1 MMSPVFGFYLTCL
14 FLWKMAQIADLKS
27 SPAFHHM
34 TGFVTVDVGA
44 EVILQCSYKSDTAK
58 YLYWFKHI
66 LGQKPRLI
74 SSLSQF
80 NQMISFDDE
89 FKNSSRFTVTTGN
102 GKNHLTITNID
113 ISDSATYYCLSGN
126 YYNIEFR
133 EIIIVS
139 VKGSGLNI
147 PTLVHQSVSETIH
160 PGDSVM
166 LNCTV
171 HTRTGDKG
179 HSVYWFRHS
188 EESHPGIL
196 YTHGDRSNQCER
208 NSEKQTHTCVY
219 NLSMKNLTR
228 SHVGTYYCAVASCG
242 HILFGN
248 GTKLDIEGEGISY
261 GLVYF
266 LSGALSFT
274 TILVLLLTYLL
285 YKRSKYQPTE
295 LQTRFSPP
303 SGSNSEV
310 YQDDNL
316 QYAAISVRLSN
327 RSRQR
332 NETDPECVYSRVK
345 L

>member
-1 MMSPVFGFYLTCL
+1 
-14 FLWKMAQIADLKS
+14 
-27 SPAFHHM
+27 M

-74 SSLSQF
+74 SSLNQY

-113 ISDSATYYCLSGN
+113 ISDSATYYCLSAN
-126 YYNIEFR
+126 FYNIEFR

-139 VKGSGLNI
+139 VKDSGLNI
-147 PTLVHQSVSETIH
+147 ATLVHQSVSETIQ

-171 HTRTGDKG
+171 NTRTCDKE
-179 HSVYWFRHS
+179 HSVYWFRNS

-208 NSEKQTHTCVY
+208 NSEKQTHSCVY

-295 LQTRFSPP
+295 LQTRFSAP
-303 SGSNSEV
+303 SGSASEV

-316 QYAAISVRLSN
+316 QCAALSVRLSN

-332 NETDPECVYSRVK
+332 NEREMK
-345 L
+345 

>member
-1 MMSPVFGFYLTCL
+1 MTSPVVGFYLTCL
-14 FLWKMAQIADLKS
+14 VLWKTAQMADLKS
-27 SPAFHHM
+27 SPTFHHS
-34 TGFVTVDVGA
+34 TDFVPVDVGA
-44 EVILQCSYKSDTAK
+44 EVTLQCFHESDIAS

-74 SSLSQF
+74 SSLNQY

-89 FKNSSRFTVTTGN
+89 FKNSSRFTVTAEN

-113 ISDSATYYCLSGN
+113 ISDSATYYCLSAN
-126 YYNIEFR
+126 FNNIEFK

-139 VKGSGLNI
+139 VKGSGLNV

-171 HTRTGDKG
+171 HTRTCDKE
-179 HSVYWFRHS
+179 HSVYWFRNS

-274 TILVLLLTYLL
+274 TILLLLLTYLL

-295 LQTRFSPP
+295 LQTRFSAP
-303 SGSNSEV
+303 SATNSEV

-316 QYAAISVRLSN
+316 QYAAINVHLSN
-327 RSRQR
+327 ISRQR
-332 NETDPECVYSRVK
+332 NETNTECVYSRVK

>member
-1 MMSPVFGFYLTCL
+1 MKES
-14 FLWKMAQIADLKS
+14 
-27 SPAFHHM
+27 H
-34 TGFVTVDVGA
+34 
-44 EVILQCSYKSDTAK
+44 
-58 YLYWFKHI
+58 
-66 LGQKPRLI
+66 
-74 SSLSQF
+74 
-80 NQMISFDDE
+80 
-89 FKNSSRFTVTTGN
+89 
-102 GKNHLTITNID
+102 
-113 ISDSATYYCLSGN
+113 ISDSGTYYCLRS
-126 YYNIEFR
+126 YSYNIEFR

-139 VKGSGLNI
+139 VKGSGLNV
-147 PTLVHQSVSETIH
+147 PTLVHQSVSETIQ

-171 HTRTGDKG
+171 NTRTCDKE
-179 HSVYWFRHS
+179 HSVYWFRNS

-295 LQTRFSPP
+295 LQTRFSAP
-303 SGSNSEV
+303 SATNSEV

-316 QYAAISVRLSN
+316 QYAAINVRLSN

-332 NETDPECVYSRVK
+332 NETNPECVYSRVK